1 MGTGDITIVFD
12 TGYGDCFTSSDG
24 AQCDDI
30 WNGVQDEVAKYTH
43 TIAYERSGMGKSE
56 DTQNYPNELTDDEKT
71 AALNG
76 GVVKYNADDFD
87 GRYKTARDKAINLH
101 NLLKSSNAD
110 APYIFVIHSISSFT
124 MIEYAKLY
132 PQEIAGI
139 VIIDGTTLHN
149 FEFYNKYFS
158 SLGVSCL
165 EALNDMCSDPADGS
179 VSEILISTQQ
189 AKNDVEAL
197 RNIPIHYL
205 ESSGIDGDEVIHE
218 MHDKDVDDLLSH
230 TNYSTKTIVNNS
242 SHYVHHDQKELVV
255 NKILDMKNECE
266 DRIKNNK

>member
-43 TIAYERSGMGKSE
+43 TIAYERAGMGKSE
-56 DTQNYPNELTDDEKT
+56 NTGNYPNELTDDEKT

-139 VIIDGTTLHN
+139 VMIDGTTLHN
-149 FEFYNKYFS
+149 FEIYNKYLS
-158 SLGVSCL
+158 SLGANFL
-165 EALNDMCSDPADGS
+165 DALNGMCSDPADGS
-179 VSEILISTQQ
+179 ASEILISTQQ
-189 AKNDVEAL
+189 A
-197 RNIPIHYL
+197 
-205 ESSGIDGDEVIHE
+205 
-218 MHDKDVDDLLSH
+218 KDVDDLLSH